1 MVMYVR
7 DLAHI
12 FGISLVTDD
21 DINFIEKIRHYS
33 LNLLL
38 GKPDF
43 APDNL
48 NFSILLVKILGI
60 GVTEIMEHL
69 LYSLMSIDKLIILL
83 GLLKHVVQIFLNQFH
98 SFVHCFLEDIR
109 FVRLRIQRV

>member
-21 DINFIEKIRHYS
+21 DINFIEKIRQYS

>member
-1 MVMYVR
+1 MHVR

-21 DINFIEKIRHYS
+21 HINLIKEFWQYS
-33 LNLLL
+33 LNFLP
-38 GKPDF
+38 GKSNF
-43 APDNL
+43 APDDL
-48 NFSILLVKILGI
+48 NFSILLVKIFSI

-69 LYSLMSIDKLIILL
+69 LYGLMSIDKLIILL
-83 GLLKHVVQIFLNQFH
+83 GLFKHVAQIFLNLIH